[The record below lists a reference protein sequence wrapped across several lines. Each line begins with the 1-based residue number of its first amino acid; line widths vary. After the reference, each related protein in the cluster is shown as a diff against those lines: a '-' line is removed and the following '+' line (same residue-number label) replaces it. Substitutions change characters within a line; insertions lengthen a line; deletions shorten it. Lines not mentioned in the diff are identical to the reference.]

1 LKNRR
6 LESEKVDSWKARR
19 LGGTDA
25 ERWGGTEA
33 GRMR

>member
-19 LGGTDA
+19 LGG
-25 ERWGGTEA
+25 EEA
-33 GRMR
+33 RRLGS